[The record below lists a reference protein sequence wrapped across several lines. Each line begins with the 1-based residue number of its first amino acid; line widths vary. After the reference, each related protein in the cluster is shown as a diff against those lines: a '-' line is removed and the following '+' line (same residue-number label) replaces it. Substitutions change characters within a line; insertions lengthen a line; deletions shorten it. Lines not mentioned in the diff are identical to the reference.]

1 MALSTKFKDFQIKVP
16 EVSAATNQSECF
28 AYTQPTNQEI
38 EQLVAQYGAPLM
50 VLDCEA
56 IRRQYHALKNALPNV
71 TLHFALKPLPV
82 AAVVRTLLAE
92 GASFDLATSG
102 EIDLVASEGV
112 PSERTIHTHPI
123 KRDSDI
129 RDALAYG
136 CTVFVVDNINE
147 LEKFI
152 AYKDQA
158 EILVR
163 LSFRNT
169 EAFADLS
176 KKFGCSPET
185 AIEIISYAQQLGIRI
200 KGLSFHVGSQSPN
213 PTKYV
218 EAINACAK
226 IILQV
231 NELGLPALSTLDIGG
246 GFPVPYSAE
255 VLAIDVFCAPINV
268 ALAQLPETMQILA
281 EPGRFI
287 VASCVTS
294 VASIMGQAVREGKTW
309 YYLDDGIYGSFSGLV
324 FDEAVY
330 PIDSAKQD
338 FTRFES
344 VLAGPTCDSIDIVSE
359 SIMLPKLNNGDLIIS
374 RMMGAYTLATATDFN
389 FFKRAEVVVL
399 NEQVHSQELT
409 G

>member
-1 MALSTKFKDFQIKVP
+1 MALSTQQQDTVTKVP
-16 EVSAATNQSECF
+16 AAAVAANQSIDY
-28 AYTQPTNQEI
+28 AQPSIAHI
-38 EQLVAQYGAPLM
+38 EQLASQFGAPLM
-50 VLDCEA
+50 VLDCDA
-56 IRRQYHALKNALPNV
+56 IRRQYRALKHALPGV
-71 TLHFALKPLPV
+71 VLHFALKPLPH
-82 AAVVRTLLAE
+82 AAVVRTLLDE

-102 EIDLVASEGV
+102 EVDLVASQGV

-136 CTVFVVDNINE
+136 CKVFVVDNINE

-163 LSFRNT
+163 LSFRNKD
-169 EAFADLS
+169 AFADLS
-176 KKFGCSPET
+176 KKFGCSPEA
-185 AIEIISYAQQLGIRI
+185 AIDIISLAQQLGIRI

-218 EAINACAK
+218 EAINASAK
-226 IILQV
+226 VVKQV
-231 NELGLPALSTLDIGG
+231 AELGLPALSTLDIGG
-246 GFPVPYSAE
+246 GFPVPYSAD
-255 VLAIDVFCAPINV
+255 VLPIDVFCAPINI
-268 ALAQLPETMQILA
+268 ALAQLPETMQIIA

-287 VASCVTS
+287 VASSVTS
-294 VASIMGQAVREGKTW
+294 VASVMGQATREGKTW
-309 YYLDDGIYGSFSGLV
+309 YYLDDGVYGSFSGLM
-324 FDEAVY
+324 FDEAAY

-338 FTRFES
+338 GERFES
-344 VLAGPTCDSIDIVSE
+344 VLAGPTCDSIDVISD

-399 NEQVHSQELT
+399 NEQMHSQVLT

>member
-16 EVSAATNQSECF
+16 KVSAAANQSECF

>member
-1 MALSTKFKDFQIKVP
+1 MALSTQQQDTVTKVP
-16 EVSAATNQSECF
+16 AAAVAANQAIDC
-28 AYTQPTNQEI
+28 AQPSIAHI
-38 EQLVAQYGAPLM
+38 EQLASQFGAPLM
-50 VLDCEA
+50 VLDCDA
-56 IRRQYHALKNALPNV
+56 IRRQYRALKRALPGV
-71 TLHFALKPLPV
+71 VLHFALKPLPH
-82 AAVVRTLLAE
+82 AAVVRTLLDE

-102 EIDLVASEGV
+102 EVDLVASQGV

-163 LSFRNT
+163 LSFRNKD
-169 EAFADLS
+169 AFADLS
-176 KKFGCSPET
+176 KKFGCSPEA
-185 AIEIISYAQQLGIRI
+185 AIDIISLAQQLGIRI

-218 EAINACAK
+218 EAINASAK
-226 IILQV
+226 VVKQV
-231 NELGLPALSTLDIGG
+231 AELGLPALSTLDIGG
-246 GFPVPYSAE
+246 GFPVPYSAD
-255 VLAIDVFCAPINV
+255 VLPIDVFCAPINI
-268 ALAQLPETMQILA
+268 ALTQLPETMQIIA

-287 VASCVTS
+287 VASSVTS
-294 VASIMGQAVREGKTW
+294 VASVMGQATREGKTW
-309 YYLDDGIYGSFSGLV
+309 YYLDDGVYGSFSGLM
-324 FDEAVY
+324 FDEAAY

-338 FTRFES
+338 SERFES
-344 VLAGPTCDSIDIVSE
+344 VLAGPTCDSIDVISD

-399 NEQVHSQELT
+399 NEQMHSQVLT

>member
-16 EVSAATNQSECF
+16 EVSAAANQRECF

>member
-1 MALSTKFKDFQIKVP
+1 MALSTQLQDTVTKVP
-16 EVSAATNQSECF
+16 AAAVAANQAIDC
-28 AYTQPTNQEI
+28 AQPSIAHI
-38 EQLVAQYGAPLM
+38 EQLASQYGAPLM
-50 VLDCEA
+50 VLDCDA
-56 IRRQYHALKNALPNV
+56 IRRQYRALKHALPGV
-71 TLHFALKPLPV
+71 VLHFALKPLPH
-82 AAVVRTLLAE
+82 AAVVRTLLDE

-102 EIDLVASEGV
+102 EVDLVASQGV

-129 RDALAYG
+129 RDALVYG

-163 LSFRNT
+163 LSFRNKD
-169 EAFADLS
+169 AFADLS
-176 KKFGCSPET
+176 KKFGCSPEA
-185 AIEIISYAQQLGIRI
+185 AIDIISLAHQLGIRI

-218 EAINACAK
+218 EAINASAK
-226 IILQV
+226 VVKQV
-231 NELGLPALSTLDIGG
+231 AELGLPALSTLDIGG
-246 GFPVPYSAE
+246 GFPVPYSAD
-255 VLAIDVFCAPINV
+255 VLPIDVFCAPINI
-268 ALAQLPETMQILA
+268 ALAQLPETMQIIA

-287 VASCVTS
+287 VASSVTS
-294 VASIMGQAVREGKTW
+294 VASVMGQATREGKTW
-309 YYLDDGIYGSFSGLV
+309 YYLDDGVYGSFSGLM
-324 FDEAVY
+324 FDEAAY

-338 FTRFES
+338 GERFES
-344 VLAGPTCDSIDIVSE
+344 VLAGPTCDSIDVISD

-399 NEQVHSQELT
+399 NEQMHSQVLT

>member
-1 MALSTKFKDFQIKVP
+1 MALSTQQQDTVTKVP
-16 EVSAATNQSECF
+16 AAAVAANQAIDC
-28 AYTQPTNQEI
+28 AQPSIAHI
-38 EQLVAQYGAPLM
+38 EQLASQFGAPLM
-50 VLDCEA
+50 VLDCDA
-56 IRRQYHALKNALPNV
+56 IRRQYRALKHALPGV
-71 TLHFALKPLPV
+71 VLHFALKPLPH
-82 AAVVRTLLAE
+82 AAVVRTLLDE

-102 EIDLVASEGV
+102 EVDLVASQGV

-163 LSFRNT
+163 LSFRNKD
-169 EAFADLS
+169 AFADLS
-176 KKFGCSPET
+176 KKFGCSPEA
-185 AIEIISYAQQLGIRI
+185 AIDIISLAQQLGIRI

-218 EAINACAK
+218 EAINASAK
-226 IILQV
+226 VVKQV
-231 NELGLPALSTLDIGG
+231 AELGLPALSTLDIGG
-246 GFPVPYSAE
+246 GFPVPYSAD
-255 VLAIDVFCAPINV
+255 VLPIDVFCAPINI
-268 ALAQLPETMQILA
+268 ALAQLPETMQIIA

-287 VASCVTS
+287 VASSVTS
-294 VASIMGQAVREGKTW
+294 VASIMGQATREGKTW
-309 YYLDDGIYGSFSGLV
+309 YYLDDGVYGSFSGLM
-324 FDEAVY
+324 FDEAAY

-338 FTRFES
+338 SERFES
-344 VLAGPTCDSIDIVSE
+344 VLAGPTCDSIDVISD

-399 NEQVHSQELT
+399 NEQMHSQVLT

>member
-1 MALSTKFKDFQIKVP
+1 MALSTQRQDTVTKVP
-16 EVSAATNQSECF
+16 AAAVAANQ
-28 AYTQPTNQEI
+28 AIDYAQPCIAHI
-38 EQLVAQYGAPLM
+38 EQLASQFGAPLM
-50 VLDCEA
+50 VLDCDA
-56 IRRQYHALKNALPNV
+56 IRRQYRALKHALPGV
-71 TLHFALKPLPV
+71 VLHFALKPLPH
-82 AAVVRTLLAE
+82 AAVVRTLLDE

-102 EIDLVASEGV
+102 EVDLVASQGV

-163 LSFRNT
+163 LSFRNKD
-169 EAFADLS
+169 AFADLS
-176 KKFGCSPET
+176 KKFGCSPEA
-185 AIEIISYAQQLGIRI
+185 AIDIISLAQQLGIRI

-218 EAINACAK
+218 EAINASAK
-226 IILQV
+226 VVKQV
-231 NELGLPALSTLDIGG
+231 AELGLPALSTLDIGG
-246 GFPVPYSAE
+246 GFPVPYSAD
-255 VLAIDVFCAPINV
+255 VLPIDVFCAPINI
-268 ALAQLPETMQILA
+268 ALAQLPETMQIIA

-287 VASCVTS
+287 VASSVTS
-294 VASIMGQAVREGKTW
+294 VASVMGQATREGKTW
-309 YYLDDGIYGSFSGLV
+309 YYLDDGVYGSFSGLM
-324 FDEAVY
+324 FDEAAY

-338 FTRFES
+338 GERFES
-344 VLAGPTCDSIDIVSE
+344 VLAGPTCDSIDVISD

-399 NEQVHSQELT
+399 NEQMHSQVLT

>member
-1 MALSTKFKDFQIKVP
+1 MALSTQQQDTVTKVP
-16 EVSAATNQSECF
+16 AAAVAANQAIDC
-28 AYTQPTNQEI
+28 AQPSIAHI
-38 EQLVAQYGAPLM
+38 EQLASQFCAPLM
-50 VLDCEA
+50 VLDCDA
-56 IRRQYHALKNALPNV
+56 IRRQYRALKHALPGV
-71 TLHFALKPLPV
+71 VLHFALKPLPH
-82 AAVVRTLLAE
+82 AAVVRTLLDE

-102 EIDLVASEGV
+102 EVDLVASQGV

-163 LSFRNT
+163 LSFRNKD
-169 EAFADLS
+169 AFADLS
-176 KKFGCSPET
+176 KKFGCSPEA
-185 AIEIISYAQQLGIRI
+185 AIDIISLAQQLGIRI

-218 EAINACAK
+218 EAINASAK
-226 IILQV
+226 VVKQV
-231 NELGLPALSTLDIGG
+231 AELGLPALSTLDIGG
-246 GFPVPYSAE
+246 GFPVPYSAD
-255 VLAIDVFCAPINV
+255 VLPIDVFCAPINI
-268 ALAQLPETMQILA
+268 ALTQLPETMQIIA

-287 VASCVTS
+287 VASSVTS
-294 VASIMGQAVREGKTW
+294 VASVMGQATREGKTW
-309 YYLDDGIYGSFSGLV
+309 YYLDDGVYGSFSGLM
-324 FDEAVY
+324 FDEAAY

-338 FTRFES
+338 SERFES
-344 VLAGPTCDSIDIVSE
+344 VLAGPTCDSIDVISD

-399 NEQVHSQELT
+399 NEQMHSQVLT

>member
-1 MALSTKFKDFQIKVP
+1 MALSTQQQDTVTKVP
-16 EVSAATNQSECF
+16 AAAVAANQ
-28 AYTQPTNQEI
+28 AIDYAQPSIAHI
-38 EQLVAQYGAPLM
+38 EQLASQFGAPLM
-50 VLDCEA
+50 VLDCDA
-56 IRRQYHALKNALPNV
+56 IRRQYRALKRALPGV
-71 TLHFALKPLPV
+71 VLHFALKPLPH
-82 AAVVRTLLAE
+82 AAVVRTLLDE

-102 EIDLVASEGV
+102 EVDLVASQGV

-163 LSFRNT
+163 LSFRNKD
-169 EAFADLS
+169 AFADLS
-176 KKFGCSPET
+176 KKFGCSPEA
-185 AIEIISYAQQLGIRI
+185 AIDIISLAQQLGIRI

-218 EAINACAK
+218 EAINASAK
-226 IILQV
+226 VVKQV
-231 NELGLPALSTLDIGG
+231 AELGLPALSTLDIGG
-246 GFPVPYSAE
+246 GFPVPYSAD
-255 VLAIDVFCAPINV
+255 VLPIDVFCAPINI
-268 ALAQLPETMQILA
+268 ALAQLPETMQIIA

-287 VASCVTS
+287 VASSVTS
-294 VASIMGQAVREGKTW
+294 VASVMGQATREGKTW
-309 YYLDDGIYGSFSGLV
+309 YYLDDGVYGSFSGLM
-324 FDEAVY
+324 FDEAAY

-338 FTRFES
+338 GERFES
-344 VLAGPTCDSIDIVSE
+344 VLAGPTCDSIDVISD

-399 NEQVHSQELT
+399 NEQMHSQVLT

>member
-1 MALSTKFKDFQIKVP
+1 MALSTQRQDTVTKVP
-16 EVSAATNQSECF
+16 AAAVAANQAIDYAQLST
-28 AYTQPTNQEI
+28 AHI
-38 EQLVAQYGAPLM
+38 EQLAAQFGAPLM
-50 VLDCEA
+50 VLDCDA
-56 IRRQYHALKNALPNV
+56 IRSQYRALKHALPGV
-71 TLHFALKPLPV
+71 VLHFALKPLPH
-82 AAVVRTLLAE
+82 AAVVRTLLEE

-102 EIDLVASEGV
+102 EVDLVASQGV

-152 AYKDQA
+152 TYKEQA

-163 LSFRNT
+163 LSFRNKD
-169 EAFADLS
+169 AFADLS
-176 KKFGCSPET
+176 KKFGCSPEA
-185 AIEIISYAQQLGIRI
+185 AIDIISLAQQLGIRI

-218 EAINACAK
+218 EAINASAK
-226 IILQV
+226 V
-231 NELGLPALSTLDIGG
+231 VKRVAELGLPALSTLDIGG
-246 GFPVPYSAE
+246 GFPVPYSAD
-255 VLAIDVFCAPINV
+255 VLPIDVFCAPINS
-268 ALAQLPETMQILA
+268 ALAQLPETMQIIA

-287 VASCVTS
+287 VASSVTS
-294 VASIMGQAVREGKTW
+294 VASVMGQATREGKTW
-309 YYLDDGIYGSFSGLV
+309 YYLDDGIYGSFSGLM
-324 FDEAVY
+324 FDEAAY
-330 PIDSAKQD
+330 PIDSAKQGGE
-338 FTRFES
+338 RFES
-344 VLAGPTCDSIDIVSE
+344 VLAGPTCDSIDVISD

-399 NEQVHSQELT
+399 NEQVHSQVLT

>member
-1 MALSTKFKDFQIKVP
+1 MALSTQLQDTETKVP
-16 EVSAATNQSECF
+16 AVAVAANQTID
-28 AYTQPTNQEI
+28 YVQPTNMHI
-38 EQLVAQYGAPLM
+38 EQLAAQFGAPLM

-56 IRRQYHALKNALPNV
+56 IRHQYRALKHALPGV
-71 TLHFALKPLPV
+71 ILHFALKPLPH
-82 AAVVRTLLAE
+82 AAVVRTLLEE

-102 EIDLVASEGV
+102 EVDLVASQGV

-163 LSFRNT
+163 LSFRNKD
-169 EAFADLS
+169 AFADLS
-176 KKFGCSPET
+176 KKFGCSPEA
-185 AIEIISYAQQLGIRI
+185 AIDIISYAQLLGIRI

-218 EAINACAK
+218 EAINASAK
-226 IILQV
+226 VVKQV
-231 NELGLPALSTLDIGG
+231 SDLGLPALSTLDIGG
-246 GFPVPYSAE
+246 GFPVPYSE
-255 VLAIDVFCAPINV
+255 GVLPIDEFCAPINS
-268 ALAQLPETMQILA
+268 ALAQLPETMQIFA

-287 VASCVTS
+287 VASSVTS
-294 VASIMGQAVREGKTW
+294 VASVMGQAMREGKTW
-309 YYLDDGIYGSFSGLV
+309 YYLDDGVYGSFSGLM
-324 FDEAVY
+324 FDEAAY

-338 FTRFES
+338 GERFES
-344 VLAGPTCDSIDIVSE
+344 VLAGPTCDSIDVISD

-399 NEQVHSQELT
+399 NEQVLSQALT

>member
-1 MALSTKFKDFQIKVP
+1 MALSTQLKDTVTKVP
-16 EVSAATNQSECF
+16 SAAVAANQAF
-28 AYTQPTNQEI
+28 DYVQPTNTHI
-38 EQLVAQYGAPLM
+38 EQLAAQFGAPLM

-56 IRRQYHALKNALPNV
+56 IRRQYHALKNALPGV
-71 TLHFALKPLPV
+71 VLHFALKPLPL
-82 AAVVRTLLAE
+82 AAVVRTLLEE

-102 EIDLVASEGV
+102 EVDLVASQGV

-163 LSFRNT
+163 LSFRNKD
-169 EAFADLS
+169 AFADLS
-176 KKFGCSPET
+176 KKFGCSPDA
-185 AIEIISYAQQLGIRI
+185 AIDIISYAQQLGIRI

-226 IILQV
+226 VINKV
-231 NELGLPALSTLDIGG
+231 SELGLPALSTLDIGG
-246 GFPVPYSAE
+246 GFPVPYSAD
-255 VLAIDVFCAPINV
+255 VLPINVFCAPINI
-268 ALAQLPETMQILA
+268 ALAQLPETMQIIA

-287 VASCVTS
+287 VASSVTS
-294 VASIMGQAVREGKTW
+294 VASVMGQAQREGRTW
-309 YYLDDGIYGSFSGLV
+309 YYLDDGIYGSFSGLM
-324 FDEAVY
+324 FDEAAY

-338 FTRFES
+338 GERFES
-344 VLAGPTCDSIDIVSE
+344 VLAGPTCDSIDVVSD

-389 FFKRAEVVVL
+389 FFKRAEVIVL
-399 NEQVHSQELT
+399 NEQVHSQVLT

>member
-1 MALSTKFKDFQIKVP
+1 MALSTQLKDFHIKVP
-16 EVSAATNQSECF
+16 AVAAAANQSECF
-28 AYTQPTNQEI
+28 AYTQPSNQEI
-38 EQLVAQYGAPLM
+38 EQLAAQYGAPLM

-71 TLHFALKPLPV
+71 TLHFALKPLPL

-102 EIDLVASEGV
+102 EIDLVAREGV

-163 LSFRNT
+163 LSFRNKD
-169 EAFADLS
+169 AFADLS
-176 KKFGCSPET
+176 KKFGCSPEM
-185 AIEIISYAQQLGIRI
+185 AIEIMTYAQQLGIRI

-246 GFPVPYSAE
+246 GFPVPYSTD
-255 VLAIDVFCAPINV
+255 VLPIDVFCTPINL

-294 VASIMGQAVREGKTW
+294 VASIMGQSVREGKTW
-309 YYLDDGIYGSFSGLV
+309 YYLDDGIYGSFSGLM
-324 FDEAVY
+324 FDEAAY

-344 VLAGPTCDSIDIVSE
+344 VLAGPTCDSIDVISE

-399 NEQVHSQELT
+399 NEQIHHQELT

>member
-1 MALSTKFKDFQIKVP
+1 MALSTQQQDTVTKVP
-16 EVSAATNQSECF
+16 AAAVAANQAISY
-28 AYTQPTNQEI
+28 AQPSIAHI
-38 EQLVAQYGAPLM
+38 EQLASQFCAPLM
-50 VLDCEA
+50 VLDCDA
-56 IRRQYHALKNALPNV
+56 IRRQYRALKHALPGV
-71 TLHFALKPLPV
+71 VLHFALKPLPH
-82 AAVVRTLLAE
+82 AAVVRTLLDE

-102 EIDLVASEGV
+102 EVDLVASQGV

-163 LSFRNT
+163 LSFRNKD
-169 EAFADLS
+169 AFADLS
-176 KKFGCSPET
+176 KKFGCSPEA
-185 AIEIISYAQQLGIRI
+185 AIDIISLAQQLGIRI

-218 EAINACAK
+218 EAINASAK
-226 IILQV
+226 VVKQV
-231 NELGLPALSTLDIGG
+231 AELGLPALSTLDIGG
-246 GFPVPYSAE
+246 GFPVPYSAD
-255 VLAIDVFCAPINV
+255 VLPIDVFCAPINI
-268 ALAQLPETMQILA
+268 ALAQLPETMQIIA

-287 VASCVTS
+287 VASSVTS
-294 VASIMGQAVREGKTW
+294 VASVMGQATREGKTW
-309 YYLDDGIYGSFSGLV
+309 YYLDDGVYGSFSGLM
-324 FDEAVY
+324 FDEAAY

-338 FTRFES
+338 SERFES
-344 VLAGPTCDSIDIVSE
+344 VLAGPTCDSIDVISD

-399 NEQVHSQELT
+399 NEQMHSQVLT

>member
-1 MALSTKFKDFQIKVP
+1 MALSTQQQDTVTKVP
-16 EVSAATNQSECF
+16 AAAVAANQ
-28 AYTQPTNQEI
+28 AIDYAQPCIAHI
-38 EQLVAQYGAPLM
+38 EQLASQFGAPLM
-50 VLDCEA
+50 VLDCDA
-56 IRRQYHALKNALPNV
+56 IRRQYRALKRALPGV
-71 TLHFALKPLPV
+71 VLHFALKPLPH
-82 AAVVRTLLAE
+82 AAVVRTLLDE

-102 EIDLVASEGV
+102 EVDLVASQGV

-163 LSFRNT
+163 LSFRNKD
-169 EAFADLS
+169 AFADLS
-176 KKFGCSPET
+176 KKFGCSPEA
-185 AIEIISYAQQLGIRI
+185 AIDIISLAQQLGIRI

-218 EAINACAK
+218 EAINASAK
-226 IILQV
+226 VVKQV
-231 NELGLPALSTLDIGG
+231 AELGLPALSTLDIGG
-246 GFPVPYSAE
+246 GFPVPYSAD
-255 VLAIDVFCAPINV
+255 VLPIDVFCAPINI
-268 ALAQLPETMQILA
+268 ALAQLPETMQIIA

-287 VASCVTS
+287 VASSVTS
-294 VASIMGQAVREGKTW
+294 VASVMGQATREGKTW
-309 YYLDDGIYGSFSGLV
+309 YYLDDGVYGSFSGLM
-324 FDEAVY
+324 FDEAAY

-338 FTRFES
+338 GERFES
-344 VLAGPTCDSIDIVSE
+344 VLAGPTCDSIDVISD

-399 NEQVHSQELT
+399 NEQMHSQVLT

>member
-1 MALSTKFKDFQIKVP
+1 MALSTQQQDTVTKVP
-16 EVSAATNQSECF
+16 AAAVAANQ
-28 AYTQPTNQEI
+28 AIDYAQPSIAHI
-38 EQLVAQYGAPLM
+38 EQLASQFGAPLM
-50 VLDCEA
+50 VLDCDA
-56 IRRQYHALKNALPNV
+56 IRRQYRALKHALPGV
-71 TLHFALKPLPV
+71 VLHFALKPLPH
-82 AAVVRTLLAE
+82 AAVVRTLLDE

-102 EIDLVASEGV
+102 EVDLVASQGV

-163 LSFRNT
+163 LSFRNKD
-169 EAFADLS
+169 AFADLS
-176 KKFGCSPET
+176 KKFGCSPEA
-185 AIEIISYAQQLGIRI
+185 AIDIISLAQQLGIRI

-218 EAINACAK
+218 EAINASAK
-226 IILQV
+226 VVKQV
-231 NELGLPALSTLDIGG
+231 AELGLPALSTLDIGG
-246 GFPVPYSAE
+246 GFPVPYSAD
-255 VLAIDVFCAPINV
+255 VLPIDVFCAPINI
-268 ALAQLPETMQILA
+268 ALAQLPETMQIIA

-287 VASCVTS
+287 VASSVTS
-294 VASIMGQAVREGKTW
+294 VASIMGQATREGKTW
-309 YYLDDGIYGSFSGLV
+309 YYLDDGVYGSFSGLM
-324 FDEAVY
+324 FDEAAY

-338 FTRFES
+338 GERFES
-344 VLAGPTCDSIDIVSE
+344 VLAGPTCDSIDVISD

-399 NEQVHSQELT
+399 NEKMHSQVLT

>member
-1 MALSTKFKDFQIKVP
+1 MALSTQRQDTVTKVP
-16 EVSAATNQSECF
+16 AAAVAANQ
-28 AYTQPTNQEI
+28 AIDYAQPCIAHI
-38 EQLVAQYGAPLM
+38 EQLASQFGAPLM
-50 VLDCEA
+50 VLDCDA
-56 IRRQYHALKNALPNV
+56 IRRQYRALKRALPGV
-71 TLHFALKPLPV
+71 VLHFALKPLPH
-82 AAVVRTLLAE
+82 AAVVRTLLDE

-102 EIDLVASEGV
+102 EVDLVASQGV

-163 LSFRNT
+163 LSFRNKD
-169 EAFADLS
+169 AFADLS
-176 KKFGCSPET
+176 KKFGCSPEA
-185 AIEIISYAQQLGIRI
+185 AIDIISLAQQLGIRI

-218 EAINACAK
+218 EAINASAK
-226 IILQV
+226 VVKQV
-231 NELGLPALSTLDIGG
+231 AELGLPALSTLDIGG
-246 GFPVPYSAE
+246 GFPVPYSAD
-255 VLAIDVFCAPINV
+255 VLPIDVFCAPINI
-268 ALAQLPETMQILA
+268 ALAQLPETMQIIA

-287 VASCVTS
+287 VASSVTS
-294 VASIMGQAVREGKTW
+294 VASVMGQATREGKTW
-309 YYLDDGIYGSFSGLV
+309 YYLDDGVYGSFSGLM
-324 FDEAVY
+324 FDEAAY

-338 FTRFES
+338 SERFES
-344 VLAGPTCDSIDIVSE
+344 VLAGPTCDSIDVISD

-399 NEQVHSQELT
+399 NEQMHSQVLT

>member
-1 MALSTKFKDFQIKVP
+1 MALSTKLKGFQIKVP
-16 EVSAATNQSECF
+16 AVTAAANESECF
-28 AYTQPTNQEI
+28 AYTQPTNQEV
-38 EQLVAQYGAPLM
+38 EQLAAQYGAPLM

-56 IRRQYHALKNALPNV
+56 IRRQYHALKNALPSV
-71 TLHFALKPLPV
+71 TLHFALKPLPL

-136 CTVFVVDNINE
+136 CTVFVVDNMNE

-163 LSFRNT
+163 LSFRNKD
-169 EAFADLS
+169 AFADLS

-185 AIEIISYAQQLGIRI
+185 AIEIITNAQQLGIRI

-246 GFPVPYSAE
+246 GFPVPYSAD
-255 VLAIDVFCAPINV
+255 VLPIDVFCAPIND

-294 VASIMGQAVREGKTW
+294 VASVMGQAVREGKTW
-309 YYLDDGIYGSFSGLV
+309 YYLDDGIYGSFSGLM
-324 FDEAVY
+324 FDEAAY

-344 VLAGPTCDSIDIVSE
+344 VLAGPTCDSIDVISE
-359 SIMLPKLNNGDLIIS
+359 SIMLPKLDNGDLIIS

-399 NEQVHSQELT
+399 NEQIHSHELT